1 VNYARLDEPGLTA
14 DPRAVSEGYSDG
26 VHWTIRAESDSAGV
40 LSTVVTYTSAGAAA
54 SFSVLGASLHNGQ
67 LLSMWVGRERDARP
81 FLLLRAAPVVTHA
94 TAVLASGDR
103 REVTMSRVV
112 DDFRLRFGGVPLPED
127 DALASVELSGPP
139 GGTQVIE
146 LWRPPR
152 LASPRL
158 VPAAPPL
165 GSATPPLV
173 SATPPPVPSAPAPV
187 SVAPPFVPAA
197 RNG

>member
-1 VNYARLDEPGLTA
+1 MVIQVNYVRLDEPDLTA
-14 DPRAVSEGYSDG
+14 DPRAVSEGYADG
-26 VHWTIRAESDSAGV
+26 VHWTIRAECDGAGV
-40 LSTVVTYTSAGAAA
+40 LSTVVTYTSKGVAA

-103 REVTMSRVV
+103 RDVTMSRVV
-112 DDFRLRFGGVPLPED
+112 EGFRLRFGGVPLPED
-127 DALASVELSGPP
+127 DPLASVELSGPP

-152 LASPRL
+152 LAAPRL
-158 VPAAPPL
+158 VSS
-165 GSATPPLV
+165 GLV
-173 SATPPPVPSAPAPV
+173 SSGLVSSGLVSSGLVPSQAVPSQAVPLPAV
-187 SVAPPFVPAA
+187 LS
-197 RNG
+197 

>member
-1 VNYARLDEPGLTA
+1 VNYVRLDELDLAAGPE
-14 DPRAVSEGYSDG
+14 PVSEGFADG
-26 VHWTIRAESDSAGV
+26 VHWTIRAECDDAGV
-40 LSTVVTYTSAGAAA
+40 LSTVVTYTSEGVAA
-54 SFSVLGASLHNGQ
+54 SFSVLGASLPNGQ

-103 REVTMSRVV
+103 REVAMSPVAE
-112 DDFRLRFGGVPLPED
+112 DFRLRFGGVPLPEAD
-127 DALASVELSGPP
+127 PLASVELTGPSGA
-139 GGTQVIE
+139 TQVIE

-158 VPAAPPL
+158 VPAGL
-165 GSATPPLV
+165 
-173 SATPPPVPSAPAPV
+173 VPSQP
-187 SVAPPFVPAA
+187 VPAA

>member
-1 VNYARLDEPGLTA
+1 MVVQVNYVRLDEPDLTA
-14 DPRAVSEGYSDG
+14 DSQAVSEGYTDG
-26 VHWTIRAESDSAGV
+26 VHWTIRAECDGTGV
-40 LSTVVTYTSAGAAA
+40 LSTVVTYTSAGVAA

-67 LLSMWVGRERDARP
+67 LLSMWVGRERDTRP

-112 DDFRLRFGGVPLPED
+112 EDFRLRFGGVPLPED
-127 DALASVELSGPP
+127 DPLASVQLSGPP

-158 VPAAPPL
+158 LPAEL
-165 GSATPPLV
+165 
-173 SATPPPVPSAPAPV
+173 VPSGLISPGL
-187 SVAPPFVPAA
+187 VPSQAVPSQGVPSQA
-197 RNG
+197 VPS

>member
-1 VNYARLDEPGLTA
+1 MVAQVNYVRLDEPDLTA
-14 DPRAVSEGYSDG
+14 DPRAVSEGYTDG
-26 VHWTIRAESDSAGV
+26 VHWTIRAECDGTGV
-40 LSTVVTYTSAGAAA
+40 LSTVVTYTSAGVAA

-112 DDFRLRFGGVPLPED
+112 GDFRLRFGGVPLPED
-127 DALASVELSGPP
+127 DRLASVELSGPP

-158 VPAAPPL
+158 LPAELVPAGLISP
-165 GSATPPLV
+165 GLV
-173 SATPPPVPSAPAPV
+173 PSQAVPSQPVPFQA
-187 SVAPPFVPAA
+187 VPS
-197 RNG
+197 

>member
-1 VNYARLDEPGLTA
+1 V
-14 DPRAVSEGYSDG
+14 
-26 VHWTIRAESDSAGV
+26 
-40 LSTVVTYTSAGAAA
+40 AA

-112 DDFRLRFGGVPLPED
+112 EDFRLRFGGVPLPED

>member
-1 VNYARLDEPGLTA
+1 MVVQVNYARSDEPDLTA
-14 DPRAVSEGYSDG
+14 GPRAVSEGHTDG
-26 VHWTIRAESDSAGV
+26 VHWTIQAECAAAGV
-40 LSTVVTYTSAGAAA
+40 LGTVVTYTSGGVAA

-103 REVTMSRVV
+103 REVAMSPVV
-112 DDFRLRFGGVPLPED
+112 EDFRLRFGGVPLPED
-127 DALASVELSGPP
+127 DPLASVELSGPS

-158 VPAAPPL
+158 VPA
-165 GSATPPLV
+165 GLV
-173 SATPPPVPSAPAPV
+173 SSGLASSGLASSGLASSGLIPSQP
-187 SVAPPFVPAA
+187 VPAA